1 MKTFNEWQNENINP
15 ISKSNTIDDLIQKL
29 KFAGVDI
36 VDLIRYDIV
45 PKNLHKDVMDA
56 RNHYDEAIEILKTIS
71 LKKDDQG
78 VYLGSKE
85 YNIDQ

>member
-1 MKTFNEWQNENINP
+1 M
-15 ISKSNTIDDLIQKL
+15 
-29 KFAGVDI
+29 
-36 VDLIRYDIV
+36 IRYDIV

-56 RNHYDEAIEILKTIS
+56 RNHYDEAIEILKKIS

>member
-15 ISKSNTIDDLIQKL
+15 ISESNTIDDLIQKL

-36 VDLIRYDIV
+36 VDLIRYDIE

-56 RNHYDEAIEILKTIS
+56 RNHYDEAIEILKKIS